1 MKLKD
6 GAETFV
12 KIALLK
18 SLDEISYLAVLT
30 PLSKQNISSLE
41 IGDTL
46 CFCMSMRK
54 TFESK
59 GYRGTRQILSRFIV
73 KNSS

>member
-12 KIALLK
+12 KTALLK
-18 SLDEISYLAVLT
+18 SLDEISYLAVLMS
-30 PLSKQNISSLE
+30 LSKQNISSLE

-46 CFCMSMRK
+46 YLYVH
-54 TFESK
+54 E
-59 GYRGTRQILSRFIV
+59 
-73 KNSS
+73 KNI